1 MHPIT
6 PSPVLLSLSRART
19 VTLVPRLAFDYPPPP
34 VPAAEL
40 KKQKTAA
47 AAAGAA
53 FTAPA
58 WQRCIVYGR
67 AVEAGLR
74 CGTKSRITT
83 KTHFGG

>member
-1 MHPIT
+1 
-6 PSPVLLSLSRART
+6 
-19 VTLVPRLAFDYPPPP
+19 VPRLAFDYPPPP

-40 KKQKTAA
+40 KKQRAAA
-47 AAAGAA
+47 AAAGVA

-74 CGTKSRITT
+74 CCKNREQKNLFFQNQIFAAFFYICLSSTEGK
-83 KTHFGG
+83 